1 MDSLGTKFNPSRL
14 PCGVMIILAILM
26 LLVAFLLL
34 FWLTVMATS
43 VHTLSFGR

>member
-1 MDSLGTKFNPSRL
+1 MDSLGTSFNPSL
-14 PCGVMIILAILM
+14 PCGVMIILAILL

-43 VHTLSFGR
+43 VHTL